1 MIILNGPLSINQTST
16 LQKANLN
23 YYANYTQNIS
33 NINYIILAPVL

>member
-16 LQKANLN
+16 LPEANLN